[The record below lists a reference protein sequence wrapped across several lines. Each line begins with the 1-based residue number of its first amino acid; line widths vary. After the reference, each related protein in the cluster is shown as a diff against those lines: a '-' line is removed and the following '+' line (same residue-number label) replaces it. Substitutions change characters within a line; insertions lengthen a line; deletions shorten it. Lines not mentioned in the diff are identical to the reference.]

1 MKALC
6 GVLIVVSM
14 IMAPSE
20 LMSQTSS
27 GSTSSPFSDWT
38 GSIST
43 STLPTGSTTIS
54 GSTAEAAYIAYQAGA
69 QVADR
74 IATKVCAANPS
85 NPLLLFNNL
94 ADVDAIRSLLIVRR
108 QLQAAKIPDDILAPI
123 PLTKIPN
130 VTGVTNPLTEPGPLG
145 VKWTGSEKPAQS
157 LYEVQQT
164 VRANPNFV
172 LPILSA
178 IDAGLQIVSLFKSN
192 TTITGASLTA
202 DDLSLQFIIAS
213 KLRSRCPNVKL
224 YQTAY
229 SVPNLQP
236 VDFTKPFTITQTSP
250 ILALVSDA
258 IGRQTLIS
266 QQSALFT
273 ALVVTPLNSTIAQL
287 QKIVG
292 TDSFPDVQAALNAL
306 PNSQIASVVEKRK
319 KLTLERDAFTALAAA
334 QQDLALVQAQIATL
348 NAYQTQSSSV
358 TSSLTGTGGAGLQAA
373 VKAEALNCALSQSAN
388 CSDNAATPFVLVTK
402 TTIIGGDDIT
412 KQNVFKNKLGFSGT
426 LAASYVLFG
435 SDGSVNISGMDQCYA
450 AVQVQD
456 MISTTPMKNA
466 LAITCTP

>member
-1 MKALC
+1 MKAIC
-6 GVLIVVSM
+6 GALIFVCLV
-14 IMAPSE
+14 IAPSN
-20 LMSQTSS
+20 LASQTSS
-27 GSTSSPFSDWT
+27 GSTSSSFSDWT

-54 GSTAEAAYIAYQAGA
+54 SSTAEAAYIAYQAGT

-74 IATKVCAANPS
+74 IAAKVCAANPS

-108 QLQAAKIPDDILAPI
+108 QLQAATIPDGVLAPI
-123 PLTKIPN
+123 PLTRIPN

-157 LYEVQQT
+157 LYEVQQA
-164 VRANPNFV
+164 VKANPNFV
-172 LPILSA
+172 PILSA

-258 IGRQTLIS
+258 IGRQIVIN

-334 QQDLALVQAQIATL
+334 QQDLALVQTQIATL

-373 VKAEALNCALSQSAN
+373 IKAEALNCALSTSAN
-388 CSDNAATPFVLVTK
+388 CTDSAATPFVLVTK
-402 TTIIGGDDIT
+402 TTIIGGDDLT

-456 MISTTPMKNA
+456 MISTSPMQNA
-466 LAITCTP
+466 LTITCKP